1 MQVVTK
7 TGIKTA
13 YDGVHFKVVH
23 YVILKNE
30 NNLPVYRGNGSLKN

>member
-13 YDGVHFKVVH
+13 YDDVHFKVVRF
-23 YVILKNE
+23 VILKNE
-30 NNLPVYRGNGSLKN
+30 NN